1 MTNEH
6 KFTPGPWKFDNVA
19 GCRPIKGGKRGT
31 HKQAQYRTFASTY
44 GLYDDKE
51 DEANA
56 RLIAAAPE
64 LLEALEYIVTGVVSP
79 EGRRRAEAAIANAT
93 VSQDAA
99 RATGE
104 RA

>member
-6 KFTPGPWKFDNVA
+6 TPAPWRVIGSA
-19 GCRPIKGGKRGT
+19 VRAERGDEIAYVQRT
-31 HKQAQYRTFASTY
+31 TFFNSDDLMEAPHVDHKQAQ
-44 GLYDDKE
+44 
-51 DEANA
+51 ANA

-79 EGRRRAEAAIANAT
+79 EGRRRAEAAIAKAT

-104 RA
+104 R